1 MRCPIFR
8 FGADLLVEA
17 AATDWLA
24 RPISAQRR
32 YPRCGPGASG
42 VETSLTKA
50 VAPVLGPSSRSRL
63 ATSRIIPHTSP
74 LGQERPY
81 VGVVMKAAAPLGSGR
96 QQPCHCCPK
105 FPVCSVA
112 ARLFVLVAVYPWLFS
127 FFEVH
132 LPVTGSGSSSSVIG
146 IVVAEALTPLDPLEN
161 LTGCVWVNFT
171 EVDGE
176 ESREWNGSTP
186 NGSNLSSLTSR
197 TAWGNGTWNS
207 SDSSQGG
214 GTRRLTEEEVDILG
228 ISEGMAILH
237 PPIGVE
243 TRRLSMVGAG
253 AGPLIP
259 EEADHVEEG
268 GYWINC
274 THSLW
279 EGGALRG
286 ALEDEILRNVSNAT
300 NTTLRQNATAD
311 GTDVTFRFVL
321 SFVQTTNSGG
331 DGASYPSTV
340 VHWAQGKLHFLSQA
354 LADVLGIAASATEAN
369 GGLYSHVY
377 STHVRALD
385 DTEWDEEGLPASS
398 RILRGDVGPHP
409 GAWAPPSGAH
419 GGEDGRRQEEKESRP
434 LSELPRR
441 RFRRSDGRRL
451 PAFTRSLADA
461 TSRALVTAKVRLGED
476 DLPAA
481 MASSA
486 LAAASSSDD
495 AAPVGARSGQGA
507 SPLNLDLLLRTLE
520 ALLQAGSEPIPAGL
534 ALSAPSGKDLLMRN
548 VTPVTEKAPAGS
560 QETPAPAPPP
570 TAKPDDAAKDAASE
584 GGAGQSD
591 TGGVPADVDKDTQ
604 SDYELKQSTGP
615 ATLEADAESGLGKV
629 EIGLIC
635 SGVGIVLVGV
645 LVLVMMKGGGKSMDK
660 QMKEDK
666 KKRLA
671 RKATSYSKTDVV
683 PEEVAEQQ
691 EHEANEPEEEKAGAG
706 EQTEGTP
713 GEKPQSDGEKV
724 EEKKGEGEKKGDE
737 SAESKANV
745 EMTEEEKKVEDK
757 NDAQKKD
764 EGKGDGD

>member
-1 MRCPIFR
+1 
-8 FGADLLVEA
+8 
-17 AATDWLA
+17 
-24 RPISAQRR
+24 
-32 YPRCGPGASG
+32 
-42 VETSLTKA
+42 
-50 VAPVLGPSSRSRL
+50 
-63 ATSRIIPHTSP
+63 
-74 LGQERPY
+74 
-81 VGVVMKAAAPLGSGR
+81 
-96 QQPCHCCPK
+96 
-105 FPVCSVA
+105 
-112 ARLFVLVAVYPWLFS
+112 
-127 FFEVH
+127 
-132 LPVTGSGSSSSVIG
+132 
-146 IVVAEALTPLDPLEN
+146 
-161 LTGCVWVNFT
+161 
-171 EVDGE
+171 
-176 ESREWNGSTP
+176 
-186 NGSNLSSLTSR
+186 
-197 TAWGNGTWNS
+197 
-207 SDSSQGG
+207 
-214 GTRRLTEEEVDILG
+214 
-228 ISEGMAILH
+228 
-237 PPIGVE
+237 
-243 TRRLSMVGAG
+243 
-253 AGPLIP
+253 
-259 EEADHVEEG
+259 
-268 GYWINC
+268 
-274 THSLW
+274 
-279 EGGALRG
+279 
-286 ALEDEILRNVSNAT
+286 
-300 NTTLRQNATAD
+300 
-311 GTDVTFRFVL
+311 
-321 SFVQTTNSGG
+321 
-331 DGASYPSTV
+331 
-340 VHWAQGKLHFLSQA
+340 
-354 LADVLGIAASATEAN
+354 
-369 GGLYSHVY
+369 
-377 STHVRALD
+377 
-385 DTEWDEEGLPASS
+385 
-398 RILRGDVGPHP
+398 
-409 GAWAPPSGAH
+409 
-419 GGEDGRRQEEKESRP
+419 
-434 LSELPRR
+434 
-441 RFRRSDGRRL
+441 
-451 PAFTRSLADA
+451 
-461 TSRALVTAKVRLGED
+461 
-476 DLPAA
+476 
-481 MASSA
+481 
-486 LAAASSSDD
+486 
-495 AAPVGARSGQGA
+495 
-507 SPLNLDLLLRTLE
+507 LLLRTLE